1 MAFVPRTTLDLPAPK
16 AKATR
21 STAASKASGF
31 DFRDRLLRALQWSLL
46 GAVLLSF
53 IIGAAPSA
61 DTPEDWIGGD
71 LADTWGHRTSIQA
84 SSDFILAA
92 GDDKD
97 DATKGD
103 WHENCFAEPDLK
115 DHKDGIVDDP
125 GCVKTVGKK
134 SWTEPWHQFFS
145 DTSNKEKL
153 GSQTWSSRLLPL
165 YRWDNATTTI
175 FNNVAGNQMSNAQA
189 NSHAIINGGV
199 MAVGNGEFSMT
210 TTLARTAS
218 DFDFLDVAG
227 YYVDL
232 SFAKIGEMLLN
243 GFVGL
248 TVVAAIV
255 IAAWRYYRRGG
266 AGVSLFSL
274 LLKPL
279 ILVVVFVVLTSG
291 AQDTVKDG
299 KTNDAKPGTGS
310 PWWVGKTLT
319 TSVETLADPVQ
330 GLVTE
335 TLEPFHPNSEDGY
348 HEKVNSCWAQRQSMQ
363 DAYKH
368 YAKKAGG
375 NASTAQTI
383 SAMWENTGLMAW
395 MTSQYGT
402 DMDTYE
408 SRTYCRLLDDLGNIP
423 ANERYLAPLED
434 HDLTPTSTAPWGT
447 YSDPQ
452 ERSTNQFYWAAC
464 TLNEDDEWTISAA
477 WKRALGKDAE
487 HVKCDDWYNKPYKS
501 ENLTGDDNVLTPST
515 EGQGEINSQFKA
527 DPGVNGFVQRFMG
540 YDRGG
545 FQTMTLFYLLA
556 ATLTMFAFG
565 LISVLIL
572 GAKVMLV
579 VALIALIAAIL
590 KDVLPFATA
599 SAVKETALTFVG
611 ATIVSVFA
619 SLIFIVV
626 TMIASVLTAGGL
638 ELLGRGSLAAMLWTG
653 FAPILA
659 IVVLHIMFTK
669 WFKKPSPFTPSG
681 AMAWAGGKPT
691 GEAFGEGAN
700 ALTGGGGGAGK
711 GGPGGRNPLSGL
723 GSGGEKGSGDIPNS
737 NRGLDGEDGMDPKG
751 LSGPKTPA
759 VAGAR
764 GLGAGADGTHGPND
778 AANASIDD
786 TLLPPRTPMSF
797 GEAKSKRE
805 GDETARKE
813 ANANDKAMRQETKRA
828 RQFERKDAKQRETML
843 KNFAKEDASRGIA
856 GAKSDAKDALK
867 ARESSGLQKFKEGQA
882 IRRDRRAAVDSHK
895 EMKSHL
901 MNTAGSAA
909 IAGQQASAAKA
920 DAGMTM
926 SSMAQQASAG
936 VINSDMP
943 GPVNINEANAGGNRD
958 HQMDPRASEN
968 TRPDQ
973 FAEDQF
979 IDAQEGKY
987 FEDPYADI
995 PTTGEAISGGAPIVN
1010 GPPAGPSQPVQPQQP
1025 VAQPQPVQPDSQP
1038 MPESQPQPVQPDAQP
1053 MPESQ
1058 PEPRA
1063 EPSPTPRQPRPTESR
1078 REPFKPESPVVGRP
1092 ARSSMTPDVGD
1103 MPPKI

>member
-71 LADTWGHRTSIQA
+71 LADTSGHRTSIQA

-97 DATKGD
+97 DPTKGD

-115 DHKDGIVDDP
+115 DHKEGIVDDP

-408 SRTYCRLLDDLGNIP
+408 SRTYCRLLDDMGNIP
-423 ANERYLAPLED
+423 ANERYIAPLED
-434 HDLTPTSTAPWGT
+434 HDLKPKSTAPWGS

-464 TLNEDDEWTISAA
+464 TLNDDDEWTVSGA
-477 WKRALGKDAE
+477 WKRALDDKAK
-487 HVKCDDWYNKPYKS
+487 HVKCDDWYNKPYTS

-515 EGQGEINSQFKA
+515 EGQGEIDKQFKR
-527 DPGVNGFVQRFMG
+527 DPGVNSFVQRFMG

-556 ATLTMFAFG
+556 ATLTTFAFG
-565 LISVLIL
+565 IVSVLIL

-590 KDVLPFATA
+590 KDVLPFAAA

-638 ELLGRGSLAAMLWTG
+638 AILGRGSLAAMLWTG

-659 IVVLHIMFTK
+659 ILVLHIMFKK

-700 ALTGGGGGAGK
+700 ALTGGGGS
-711 GGPGGRNPLSGL
+711 GGGGSGGRNPF
-723 GSGGEKGSGDIPNS
+723 SGGGKGSGDIPNS

-751 LSGPKTPA
+751 LGGPKTPA
-759 VAGAR
+759 LAGAR
-764 GLGAGADGTHGPND
+764 GLGVGANGTGAPND

-786 TLLPPRTPMSF
+786 TLLPPRAPMSF
-797 GEAKSKRE
+797 DEAKAKRE
-805 GDETARKE
+805 DDAIARKE
-813 ANANDKAMRQETKRA
+813 AKADDKAMMKETKRA
-828 RQFERKDAKQRETML
+828 RQFERKDAKQREGLL
-843 KNFAKEDASRGIA
+843 KANAKQQAGMGVA
-856 GAKSDAKDALK
+856 GAKSDAKDAKAALK
-867 ARESSGLQKFKEGQA
+867 SSHVSGLQRFKDAQA

-901 MNTAGSAA
+901 LNTAGSAA
-909 IAGQQASAAKA
+909 IAGQQAYAAKA
-920 DAGMTM
+920 DAGM
-926 SSMAQQASAG
+926 SKASMAQQASAG
-936 VINSDMP
+936 VIDSATP
-943 GPVNINEANAGGNRD
+943 EPVSVNHTNAGSDHD

-979 IDAQEGKY
+979 IDAQKGKH
-987 FEDPYADI
+987 FDDPYAGI
-995 PTTGEAISGGAPIVN
+995 PTTGDSLAGQTPEVG
-1010 GPPAGPSQPVQPQQP
+1010 GPPAGQNQPSQPQVQSDSQPVPVPTPRPESTP
-1025 VAQPQPVQPDSQP
+1025 VAQP
-1038 MPESQPQPVQPDAQP
+1038 
-1053 MPESQ
+1053 
-1058 PEPRA
+1058 A
-1063 EPSPTPRQPRPTESR
+1063 EPPRQQA
-1078 REPFKPESPVVGRP
+1078 REPFQPDSPVVGRP
-1092 ARSSMTPDVGD
+1092 ARSSMTPDSGD

>member
-16 AKATR
+16 PKATR

-71 LADTWGHRTSIQA
+71 LADTSGHRTSIQA

-97 DATKGD
+97 DSKKGTWKED
-103 WHENCFAEPDLK
+103 CFDEPDPK
-115 DHKDGIVDDP
+115 DHKEGIVDDP
-125 GCVKTVGKK
+125 GCVQTIDKK
-134 SWTEPWHQFFS
+134 SWTEPWNQFFS
-145 DTSNKEKL
+145 GTSNKDKL

-165 YRWDNATTTI
+165 YRWDNASTTI
-175 FNNVAGNQMSNAQA
+175 FNNVAGNQMSNAQS
-189 NSHAIINGGV
+189 NSHALVNGGV
-199 MAVGNGEFSMT
+199 MAIGNGEFSMT

-266 AGVSLFSL
+266 VGVSLFSL

-279 ILVVVFVVLTSG
+279 ILVVVFIVLVSG

-299 KTNDAKPGTGS
+299 KTNDSKPGTGS

-330 GLVTE
+330 GMITE

-348 HEKVNSCWAQRQSMQ
+348 HDKVNSCWAQRQSMQ

-368 YAKKAGG
+368 YSKKAGG

-383 SAMWENTGLMAW
+383 SAMWENTGIMAW

-408 SRTYCRLLDDLGNIP
+408 SRTYCRLLDDVGNIP
-423 ANERYLAPLED
+423 ANERYIAPLED
-434 HDLTPTSTAPWGT
+434 HDLKPKSLAPWGS
-447 YSDPQ
+447 YPDPQ
-452 ERSTNQFYWAAC
+452 QRSTSQFMWAAC
-464 TLNEDDEWTISAA
+464 IIDEDDNWSLSAA
-477 WKRALGKDAE
+477 WKRALGKDAK
-487 HVKCDDWYNKPYKS
+487 HIKCDDWYNKAASDKS
-501 ENLTGDDNVLTPST
+501 LPEAITPST
-515 EGQGEINSQFKA
+515 EGQKEITKQFGS
-527 DPGVNGFVQRFMG
+527 DPGVNSFVQRFMG

-545 FQTMTLFYLLA
+545 FQTMTLFYLLS
-556 ATLTMFAFG
+556 ATLTMLAFG
-565 LISVLIL
+565 LVSILIL

-579 VALIALIAAIL
+579 VALIALLAAIL
-590 KDVLPFATA
+590 KDVLPFAAA
-599 SAVKETALTFVG
+599 SAIKETALTFVG

-626 TMIASVLTAGGL
+626 TMIASVLTSGGL
-638 ELLGRGSLAAMLWTG
+638 AILGRGSLAAMLWTG

-659 IVVLHIMFTK
+659 ILVLHIMFKK

-700 ALTGGGGGAGK
+700 ALTGGGGS
-711 GGPGGRNPLSGL
+711 GGRNPF
-723 GSGGEKGSGDIPNS
+723 SGGGKGSGDIPNS

-751 LSGPKTPA
+751 LGGPKTPTL
-759 VAGAR
+759 AGSR
-764 GLGAGADGTHGPND
+764 GLGAGANGTGAPND

-797 GEAKSKRE
+797 DEAKAKRE
-805 GDETARKE
+805 DDAIARKE
-813 ANANDKAMRQETKRA
+813 AKANDKAAMKETKRA
-828 RQFERKDAKQRETML
+828 RQFELNDAKQREGLL
-843 KNFAKEDASRGIA
+843 KANAKQQAATGIA
-856 GAKSDAKDALK
+856 DAKSDAKDAKAALK
-867 ARESSGLQKFKEGQA
+867 NSDVSGLQRFKDAQA
-882 IRRDRRAAVDSHK
+882 IRRDRRAAVDSQK

-901 MNTAGSAA
+901 MITAGSAA
-909 IAGQQASAAKA
+909 IAGQQAHAAKS
-920 DAGMTM
+920 DVGMSM
-926 SSMAQQASAG
+926 ANMAQQASAG
-936 VINSDMP
+936 VIDNAMP
-943 GPVNINEANAGGNRD
+943 GPVSVNQTNAGDGHD

-979 IDAQEGKY
+979 IDAQEGKH
-987 FEDPYADI
+987 FDDPYAGI
-995 PTTGEAISGGAPIVN
+995 PTTGESLAGQTPEVG
-1010 GPPAGPSQPVQPQQP
+1010 GPSAGQNHTNQPQ
-1025 VAQPQPVQPDSQP
+1025 AQPDT
-1038 MPESQPQPVQPDAQP
+1038 
-1053 MPESQ
+1053 Q
-1058 PEPRA
+1058 PEPI
-1063 EPSPTPRQPRPTESR
+1063 PSPRPEPQR
-1078 REPFKPESPVVGRP
+1078 KQAREPFQPDSPVVGRP
-1092 ARSSMTPDVGD
+1092 ARSSMTPDSGD